1 MRHKLNQS
9 FPRTSARAVL
19 FDLDGTLADTAP
31 DLARALNRVRA
42 ANDLAPLPAEI
53 TRPNASSGA
62 RGLLKVGFGLN
73 PGDERYEALRLQFL
87 DFYAAELCVDTRL
100 FDGIAELLAQLDPD
114 RLPWGVVTNK
124 AERFTLPLLQGLH
137 LAGRAACIVG
147 GDTTARAKPH
157 PDPLLHAAAALELPP
172 SACLYVGDDLRDV
185 QAARAAGMR
194 VIAAKYGYLGDG
206 GSIGPGRPMPSSTI
220 RAKCSI
226 TSGPLFPAW
235 FRPIDNANVV
245 RD

>member
-1 MRHKLNQS
+1 MPKAC
-9 FPRTSARAVL
+9 ARAVL

-42 ANDLAPLPAEI
+42 AHRLAPMPVEI
-53 TRPNASSGA
+53 TRPYTSSGA
-62 RGLLKVGFGLN
+62 RGLLKVGFGLD
-73 PGDERYEALRLQFL
+73 PGDERYEALRLEFL
-87 DFYAAELCVDTRL
+87 DFYAAGICVDTRL
-100 FDGIAELLAQLDPD
+100 FDGMAELLDQLDQN

-124 AERFTLPLLQGLH
+124 AERFTFPLLQGLH
-137 LAGRAACIVG
+137 LDERAACVVG

-157 PDPLLHAAAALELPP
+157 PDPLLHAAAALQLPP

-206 GSIGPGRPMPSSTI
+206 GSIESWQADAI
-220 RAKCSI
+220 
-226 TSGPLFPAW
+226 
-235 FRPIDNANVV
+235 IDHPREVL
-245 RD
+245 DFL